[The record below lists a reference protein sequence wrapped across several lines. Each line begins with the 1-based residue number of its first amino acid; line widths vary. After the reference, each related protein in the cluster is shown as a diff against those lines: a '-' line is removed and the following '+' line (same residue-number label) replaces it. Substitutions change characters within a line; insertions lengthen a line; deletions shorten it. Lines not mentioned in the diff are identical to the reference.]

1 MTEVT
6 RRSLLG
12 GAAML
17 GASAMA
23 GCATQEQSAQA
34 AVTPGSLPGRG
45 EFIIRNALILS
56 MDPAIGDLPRGDIH
70 VRQGEIVAVRPEIT
84 PITNVEIIDAFGMI
98 ALPGLVDTHF
108 HAWNSAMRNAVQ
120 EGPTLGYFPFVL
132 ALGKQC
138 TPEDIYRGVRLGV
151 TELLY
156 SGVTTVHDWAH
167 NLRTPEFAEADIKAL
182 SDSGIRGR
190 FSYGY
195 WQGGPAKN
203 ETIDL
208 AELARLKN
216 DWGRYANEG
225 LLSLGLAVRS
235 FSSDPTRGLVTFDA
249 ARREWL
255 KARELGLPITI
266 HASAEQM
273 VAALD
278 SAGLL
283 GPDVQLINSCAWG
296 PATREKVKRSKS
308 LVSVSPFSE
317 MRASFAL
324 SPVVE
329 MLKLGIPLSLAIDT
343 PAISGNCDMFS
354 NMHTLIDT
362 QFVHAGNPSSITAR
376 QVLEM
381 ATIGGAYGLGL
392 ADRIGTLS
400 AGKRADIILVRTTD
414 LNIGPLGDPV
424 TAIVRSA
431 QPYNVDT
438 VIVDGRILKRNRV
451 LTAVDTGKVMSDAAV
466 SLGRLRE
473 RAGLMEYIVPTP
485 SLPFGLHRPESGT
498 ILNS

>member
-1 MTEVT
+1 MNRAFIETLPQGTDAPINSV
-6 RRSLLG
+6 LLQAPG
-12 GAAML
+12 VAQD
-17 GASAMA
+17 SA
-23 GCATQEQSAQA
+23 
-34 AVTPGSLPGRG
+34 V
-45 EFIIRNALILS
+45 N
-56 MDPAIGDLPRGDIH
+56 GDIH
-70 VRQGEIVAVRPEIT
+70 VRNGEIVAVRPEIT

-98 ALPGLVDTHF
+98 ALPGFVDTHF

-120 EGPTLGYFPFVL
+120 EGPRLGYFPFVL

-138 TPEDIYRGVRLGV
+138 TPDDVYRGVRLGM

-156 SGVTTVHDWAH
+156 SGVTTVNDWAH

-182 SDSGIRGR
+182 ADSGIRAR

-203 ETIDL
+203 DTIDL
-208 AELARLKN
+208 ADLARLKN
-216 DWGRYANEG
+216 DWGRYASGG

-255 KARELGLPITI
+255 RARELGLPITI
-266 HASAEQM
+266 HASAEDM
-273 VAALD
+273 IAALD
-278 SAGLL
+278 GAGLL

-296 PATREKVKRSKS
+296 PATRDTVKRSKS

-317 MRASFAL
+317 MRASFKL
-324 SPVVE
+324 SPVTE

-392 ADRIGTLS
+392 HDRIGTLS

-438 VIVDGRILKRNRV
+438 VIVDGRILKRNRM
-451 LTAVDTGKVMSDAAV
+451 LTAVDAGRVMSDAAE
-466 SLGRLRE
+466 SLARLKAK
-473 RAGLMEYIVPTP
+473 AGIVEP
-485 SLPFGLHRPESGT
+485 SVTSPALLR
-498 ILNS
+498 